1 MRRGRPRE
9 IDERFAHYCTASKER
24 WANTRPTLFLLQGLS
39 EIGGILELQ
48 VPESQRETPTGL
60 GLNIHNDKEF
70 SP

>member
-1 MRRGRPRE
+1 MDGSPTTALLPKRGGP
-9 IDERFAHYCTASKER
+9 TPG
-24 WANTRPTLFLLQGLS
+24 PTLFLLQGLS

-48 VPESQRETPTGL
+48 APEAQRETPTSL